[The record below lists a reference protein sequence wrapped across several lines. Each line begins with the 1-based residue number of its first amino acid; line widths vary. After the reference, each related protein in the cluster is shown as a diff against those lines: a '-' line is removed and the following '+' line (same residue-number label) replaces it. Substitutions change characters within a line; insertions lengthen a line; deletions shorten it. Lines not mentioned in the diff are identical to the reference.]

1 MNDIRPLPSRGLVRA
16 VSPCRTIFLLPAPVC
31 HRQLRPRASMAS
43 HLTGRS
49 EPYTFEYAGD
59 LDRPRRPNGRALR
72 RARADGDRVL
82 QRLPDVRPDEPD
94 RPRARRFRRRR
105 RCASAAAR
113 ERLVATAGLTAR
125 RDQLPVRSASGRNR
139 PRPAHLEPDTAP
151 PPAPARPRRGRSPRG
166 RPASRRNAGA
176 GSERPLRG
184 LLVALACVRARRARP
199 AAARAAPRSDD
210 AAARDA
216 PPRDGRGC
224 AADAPAPPGDARA
237 CVRLELAPVQAR
249 AIELLERTP
258 LTLAQLRSELAK
270 EWPERDA
277 NALAYAVR
285 YLVPLVQ
292 VTPRGV
298 WGRRMQ
304 PTVTTLARW
313 LGAEPAPRQGG
324 SDELV
329 LRYLRAFGPATVGDI
344 RTWSW
349 LSDLGSVVD
358 RMRPELSV
366 YRDETGR
373 ELFDVRD
380 GAFADR
386 AVTAPVRFL
395 PQFHNVF
402 LSHADRS
409 RIMDAV
415 RWDASFTH
423 RGSFLADGFLAGSWK
438 LAESSRRE
446 ATLTL
451 DVRARVPSAERRLI
465 REEAEALLLFLTP
478 RAKSRR
484 VVVERR

>member
-1 MNDIRPLPSRGLVRA
+1 MQAQVPSDPYVACWSRLHAFEPDELGRQLLERRLVRM
-16 VSPCRTIFLLPAPVC
+16 TLLRATLHLVTDVDALQM
-31 HRQLRPRASMAS
+31 RQLLQEMLERAFAS
-43 HLTGRS
+43 SPFSRTL
-49 EPYTFEYAGD
+49 GD
-59 LDRPRRPNGRALR
+59 LD
-72 RARADGDRVL
+72 
-82 QRLPDVRPDEPD
+82 
-94 RPRARRFRRRR
+94 
-105 RCASAAAR
+105 
-113 ERLVATAGLTAR
+113 
-125 RDQLPVRSASGRNR
+125 
-139 PRPAHLEPDTAP
+139 
-151 PPAPARPRRGRSPRG
+151 
-166 RPASRRNAGA
+166 
-176 GSERPLRG
+176 
-184 LLVALACVRARRARP
+184 
-199 AAARAAPRSDD
+199 
-210 AAARDA
+210 
-216 PPRDGRGC
+216 
-224 AADAPAPPGDARA
+224 
-237 CVRLELAPVQAR
+237 LAPVQAR

-395 PQFHNVF
+395 PQFDNVF